1 MLTVSDVSLRFSDR
15 KLFDDVNIAFKPGN
29 TYGLIGANG
38 AGKST
43 FLKILAGD
51 IEPTTGHI
59 SLGPD
64 ERLSVLRQNHF
75 DYEDERVIDVV
86 IMGNER
92 LYDIMKE
99 KDALYEKEDF
109 SDEDGIKAAELEA
122 EFAEMDGWE
131 ADSNASKLMQGLGLD
146 ESIMYSQMADLGG
159 NEKVKVLLA
168 QALFGD
174 PDIILLDL
182 GLPDMDGLD
191 VISSVRS
198 WSLCP
203 IIVLSARTTDNDKVS
218 SLDLGADDYITK
230 PFSTNELLARIRTS
244 LRHSNRVVT
253 NDSVSE
259 KPYAALGLKID
270 FMKRI
275 ITRDGEPIHLT
286 PVEYKIVAYIAKNS
300 GKVITYSSILK
311 NVWGPNMDE
320 NDNKILRVNM
330 ANIRRKIEPNP
341 AEPTYILT
349 ELGVGYRM
357 LEDSSL

>member
-1 MLTVSDVSLRFSDR
+1 MKDYTILLIEDE
-15 KLFDDVNIAFKPGN
+15 KNIADFVE
-29 TYGLIGANG
+29 
-38 AGKST
+38 
-43 FLKILAGD
+43 KILRSNDYKVVTAS
-51 IEPTTGHI
+51 TGGEGL
-59 SLGPD
+59 SL
-64 ERLSVLRQNHF
+64 
-75 DYEDERVIDVV
+75 
-86 IMGNER
+86 
-92 LYDIMKE
+92 
-99 KDALYEKEDF
+99 
-109 SDEDGIKAAELEA
+109 IK
-122 EFAEMDGWE
+122 
-131 ADSNASKLMQGLGLD
+131 SRC
-146 ESIMYSQMADLGG
+146 
-159 NEKVKVLLA
+159 
-168 QALFGD
+168 

-311 NVWGPNMDE
+311 MIIRFCELTWLTFEERLSQILRNLLIFLLNWVLDTECW
-320 NDNKILRVNM
+320 KILHYKKMVTFYENL
-330 ANIRRKIEPNP
+330 NVTIFL
-341 AEPTYILT
+341 ILQS
-349 ELGVGYRM
+349 EL
-357 LEDSSL
+357 SSY

>member
-1 MLTVSDVSLRFSDR
+1 MSQ
-15 KLFDDVNIAFKPGN
+15 NIR
-29 TYGLIGANG
+29 
-38 AGKST
+38 
-43 FLKILAGD
+43 ILV
-51 IEPTTGHI
+51 IE
-59 SLGPD
+59 D
-64 ERLSVLRQNHF
+64 EKNIQNFITSVLNSQH
-75 DYEDERVIDVV
+75 YQVISSLT
-86 IMGNER
+86 GR
-92 LYDIMKE
+92 
-99 KDALYEKEDF
+99 
-109 SDEDGIKAAELEA
+109 DGLSQAA
-122 EFAEMDGWE
+122 
-131 ADSNASKLMQGLGLD
+131 SASP
-146 ESIMYSQMADLGG
+146 DL
-159 NEKVKVLLA
+159 
-168 QALFGD
+168 
-174 PDIILLDL
+174 ILLDL

>member
-1 MLTVSDVSLRFSDR
+1 MKDYTILLIEDE
-15 KLFDDVNIAFKPGN
+15 KNIE
-29 TYGLIGANG
+29 
-38 AGKST
+38 
-43 FLKILAGD
+43 KILRSNDYKVVTAS
-51 IEPTTGHI
+51 TGGEGL
-59 SLGPD
+59 SL
-64 ERLSVLRQNHF
+64 
-75 DYEDERVIDVV
+75 
-86 IMGNER
+86 
-92 LYDIMKE
+92 
-99 KDALYEKEDF
+99 
-109 SDEDGIKAAELEA
+109 IK
-122 EFAEMDGWE
+122 
-131 ADSNASKLMQGLGLD
+131 SRC
-146 ESIMYSQMADLGG
+146 
-159 NEKVKVLLA
+159 
-168 QALFGD
+168 

-286 PVEYKIVAYIAKNS
+286 PVEYKIVAYKNS

>member
-1 MLTVSDVSLRFSDR
+1 MKDYTILLIEDE
-15 KLFDDVNIAFKPGN
+15 KNIADFVE
-29 TYGLIGANG
+29 
-38 AGKST
+38 
-43 FLKILAGD
+43 KILRSNDYKVVTAS
-51 IEPTTGHI
+51 TGGEGL
-59 SLGPD
+59 SL
-64 ERLSVLRQNHF
+64 
-75 DYEDERVIDVV
+75 
-86 IMGNER
+86 
-92 LYDIMKE
+92 
-99 KDALYEKEDF
+99 
-109 SDEDGIKAAELEA
+109 IK
-122 EFAEMDGWE
+122 
-131 ADSNASKLMQGLGLD
+131 SRC
-146 ESIMYSQMADLGG
+146 
-159 NEKVKVLLA
+159 
-168 QALFGD
+168 

-191 VISSVRS
+191 VIS
-198 WSLCP
+198 
-203 IIVLSARTTDNDKVS
+203 
-218 SLDLGADDYITK
+218 
-230 PFSTNELLARIRTS
+230 NELLARIRTS

-275 ITRDGEPIHLT
+275 ITRNGEPIHLT

>member
-1 MLTVSDVSLRFSDR
+1 MKDYTILLIEDE
-15 KLFDDVNIAFKPGN
+15 KNIADFVE
-29 TYGLIGANG
+29 
-38 AGKST
+38 
-43 FLKILAGD
+43 KILRSNDYKVVTAS
-51 IEPTTGHI
+51 TGGEGL
-59 SLGPD
+59 SL
-64 ERLSVLRQNHF
+64 
-75 DYEDERVIDVV
+75 
-86 IMGNER
+86 
-92 LYDIMKE
+92 
-99 KDALYEKEDF
+99 
-109 SDEDGIKAAELEA
+109 IK
-122 EFAEMDGWE
+122 
-131 ADSNASKLMQGLGLD
+131 SRC
-146 ESIMYSQMADLGG
+146 
-159 NEKVKVLLA
+159 
-168 QALFGD
+168 

-253 NDSVSE
+253 ND
-259 KPYAALGLKID
+259 YAALGLKID

>member
-1 MLTVSDVSLRFSDR
+1 MKDE
-15 KLFDDVNIAFKPGN
+15 KNIADF
-29 TYGLIGANG
+29 IE
-38 AGKST
+38 
-43 FLKILAGD
+43 KILRSNDYKVVTASTGD
-51 IEPTTGHI
+51 EGL
-59 SLGPD
+59 SL
-64 ERLSVLRQNHF
+64 
-75 DYEDERVIDVV
+75 
-86 IMGNER
+86 
-92 LYDIMKE
+92 
-99 KDALYEKEDF
+99 
-109 SDEDGIKAAELEA
+109 IK
-122 EFAEMDGWE
+122 
-131 ADSNASKLMQGLGLD
+131 SRC
-146 ESIMYSQMADLGG
+146 
-159 NEKVKVLLA
+159 
-168 QALFGD
+168 

-286 PVEYKIVAYIAKNS
+286 PVEYKIVAYIDQKLRQGN
-300 GKVITYSSILK
+300 YILLYYLK
-311 NVWGPNMDE
+311 TFGDQIWTKMIIRFCELTWLTFEERLSQILRNLLIFLLNWVWDTE
-320 NDNKILRVNM
+320 CWKILHYKKNGYVL
-330 ANIRRKIEPNP
+330 RKSERNHFSYS
-341 AEPTYILT
+341 T
-349 ELGVGYRM
+349 V
-357 LEDSSL
+357 

>member
-1 MLTVSDVSLRFSDR
+1 MKDFTILLIEDE
-15 KLFDDVNIAFKPGN
+15 KNIADF
-29 TYGLIGANG
+29 IE
-38 AGKST
+38 
-43 FLKILAGD
+43 KILRSDNYKVITAK
-51 IEPTTGHI
+51 TGT
-59 SLGPD
+59 
-64 ERLSVLRQNHF
+64 E
-75 DYEDERVIDVV
+75 
-86 IMGNER
+86 
-92 LYDIMKE
+92 
-99 KDALYEKEDF
+99 
-109 SDEDGIKAAELEA
+109 
-122 EFAEMDGWE
+122 
-131 ADSNASKLMQGLGLD
+131 GLAIAN
-146 ESIMYSQMADLGG
+146 SAC
-159 NEKVKVLLA
+159 
-168 QALFGD
+168 

-191 VISSVRS
+191 ILKNIRS

-218 SLDLGADDYITK
+218 CLDLGADDYITK

-244 LRHSNRVVT
+244 LRHSNRIISQNT
-253 NDSVSE
+253 ISE
-259 KPYAALGLKID
+259 KPYTALGLKID

-275 ITRDGEPIHLT
+275 ITRDDEPIHLT
-286 PVEYKIVAYIAKNS
+286 PIEYKIVAYIAKNS

-357 LEDSSL
+357 LEDTSI

>member
-1 MLTVSDVSLRFSDR
+1 MDNSFLHRKKLLLVDDEPDLLKMVSDILKDAGFEAVLTAASVKEAVMVAKQEKPDLMILDVMLPDGDGFSLMEQLRTFT
-15 KLFDDVNIAFKPGN
+15 DVPVI
-29 TYGLIGANG
+29 
-38 AGKST
+38 
-43 FLKILAGD
+43 FLTAKDEAADKLAG
-51 IEPTTGHI
+51 
-59 SLGPD
+59 LG
-64 ERLSVLRQNHF
+64 
-75 DYEDERVIDVV
+75 
-86 IMGNER
+86 
-92 LYDIMKE
+92 
-99 KDALYEKEDF
+99 
-109 SDEDGIKAAELEA
+109 
-122 EFAEMDGWE
+122 
-131 ADSNASKLMQGLGLD
+131 
-146 ESIMYSQMADLGG
+146 
-159 NEKVKVLLA
+159 
-168 QALFGD
+168 
-174 PDIILLDL
+174 
-182 GLPDMDGLD
+182 
-191 VISSVRS
+191 
-198 WSLCP
+198 
-203 IIVLSARTTDNDKVS
+203 
-218 SLDLGADDYITK
+218 LGADDYITK